1 MMYALSFV
9 LATTVAAS
17 SPTPAAGS
25 GDAVVRIGP
34 RSGKLQF
41 QAFSRLTDP
50 FGQFGSWRGEVKI
63 PGGDLSR
70 AEVMVRVELS
80 TVDTQNA
87 KRDAHL
93 QNADFFNV
101 PKWPVAVFTAKGL
114 KPLGGD
120 RYQVSGQLRMMGKS
134 IPLTFPA
141 TVVYAGGK
149 LSAKADFTLDRTLW
163 GMTGYLSSFSMNPI
177 KKGVRLFFDLKS

>member
-93 QNADFFNV
+93 QARTSSTSRSASRGV
-101 PKWPVAVFTAKGL
+101 YSQRAQATWRRSL
-114 KPLGGD
+114 
-120 RYQVSGQLRMMGKS
+120 SGQR
-134 IPLTFPA
+134 
-141 TVVYAGGK
+141 
-149 LSAKADFTLDRTLW
+149 SAQDD
-163 GMTGYLSSFSMNPI
+163 G
-177 KKGVRLFFDLKS
+177 

>member
-17 SPTPAAGS
+17 SPTPSAGS

-93 QNADFFNV
+93 QNCGLLQR
-101 PKWPVAVFTAKGL
+101 PEVAGRGVYSQRAQATWRRSL
-114 KPLGGD
+114 
-120 RYQVSGQLRMMGKS
+120 SGQR
-134 IPLTFPA
+134 
-141 TVVYAGGK
+141 
-149 LSAKADFTLDRTLW
+149 SAQDD
-163 GMTGYLSSFSMNPI
+163 G
-177 KKGVRLFFDLKS
+177 